1 MTPGEE
7 ACPRCA
13 RTFHCGVNDSE
24 PCACT
29 TLTLD
34 DALLAQLRERY
45 DRCLCLSCLA
55 ELQASRPTR

>member
-1 MTPGEE
+1 M
-7 ACPRCA
+7 
-13 RTFHCGVNDSE
+13 NDAE

-45 DRCLCLSCLA
+45 DRCLCIACLA
-55 ELQASRPTR
+55 ELKGGAAAAPVSLTGSADPR